1 MAQFRTSAD
10 ILNEILLKSGEPTNG
25 NSPFASRVITYANKV
40 HHAIIGGGNIFDI
53 NVDEP
58 WVWARSRF
66 PIVLELLPVYNTG
79 SAACTLDDVNVVL
92 TSAPTDSLE
101 GWHFQINGQGTVYKI
116 QQHTAG
122 SVNLMLDSAFVN
134 ASNAYNFRIYK
145 LDYDIIPSYMYVD
158 NTNDRVDFSEGTASG
173 TVAATLTHGSYTPAN
188 LIAHIASRIQTAGTK
203 TYSGSYDSVIQKF
216 SITQTGTAFS
226 VLPVSGSNYTR
237 NGMKNVGFDILD
249 YTGAQTYTSTYTPNQ
264 VARLIEPFKLFVTDR
279 SSPFIYSTDP
289 IKMQQDYPIA
299 FTTERIPDKFVRL
312 NETPDGKVTVRFN
325 SYPRDKTKVMIDWVP
340 QPVDLQ
346 NNAASFP
353 LVPRGDIDAL
363 IHGAC
368 AFIAWDK
375 EDSKFQ
381 GFVDLTKSQLE
392 AMKKKNHNEL
402 FRTGVNF
409 GQMTP
414 RLDRMQQEKYLRY
427 GYTSSGGG
435 TGTSASTTNVL
446 TAVTMSYTQFQVAG
460 TAFSVLARTLPSS
473 RVLSSVIIKNS
484 LSFAGGSITAMG
496 TDLGTTA
503 SATYFINSFNPMQ
516 TANSTDAFVGSFY
529 PGADT
534 GIYVQMRSQGGNLSA
549 LTQGQ
554 LILYFQESIVP

>member
-25 NSPFASRVITYANKV
+25 NSPFESRAVTYLNKV
-40 HHAIIGGGNIFDI
+40 QHAIVGGGNIFDI

-58 WVWARSRF
+58 WVWARAKF
-66 PIVLELLPVYNTG
+66 PIVLELQPVYNTG
-79 SAACTLDDVNVVL
+79 SATCTLGSLNVVL
-92 TSAPTDSLE
+92 TSAPTASLE
-101 GWHFQINGQGTVYKI
+101 GWHFQCNGQGTVYKI

-122 SVNLMLDSAFVN
+122 SVNLVLDSAFVN
-134 ASNAYNFRIYK
+134 DSGAYNFRAYQ
-145 LDYDIIPSYMYVD
+145 LDYVISPAYMYV
-158 NTNDRVDFSEGTASG
+158 NNNNDQVDFTEGGATIS
-173 TVAATLTHGSYTPAN
+173 ATLTHGSYTPAN
-188 LIAHIASRIQTAGTK
+188 LISHIATRLQAAGTK

-216 SITQTGTAFS
+216 SLTQTGTAFS
-226 VLPVSGSNYTR
+226 VLPVSGSNYLR
-237 NGMKNVGFDILD
+237 NGLTNVGFDVLD
-249 YTGAQTYTSTYTPNQ
+249 YTGAQSYTSTYTPNQ
-264 VARLIEPFKLFVTDR
+264 ISRLIEPFKLFVTDR

-299 FTTERIPDKFVRL
+299 FTTEAIPEKFVRL
-312 NETPDGKVTVRFN
+312 YETPDGKVTVRFN
-325 SYPRDKTKVMIDWVP
+325 SYPKTVTKIMIDWVQ
-340 QPVDLQ
+340 QPIDIQ
-346 NNAASFP
+346 KNTASFP
-353 LVPRGDIDAL
+353 MVPRGDIDCL

-368 AFIAWDK
+368 AYIAWDK

-414 RLDRMQQEKYLRY
+414 RLDYMMSEKRLRY

-435 TGTSASTTNVL
+435 TGTTASTTNVL
-446 TAVTMSYTQFQVAG
+446 TAVTMSYTQFQVAS

-473 RVLSSVIIKNS
+473 RVLSSIIIKNS
-484 LSFAGGSITAMG
+484 LSFAGGSISAMG
-496 TDLGTTA
+496 ADVGTTA
-503 SATYFINSFNPMQ
+503 SATYFLNSFNPMQ
-516 TANSTDAFVGSFY
+516 TAGSTDAFVGSFY
-529 PGADT
+529 PGVDT
-534 GIYVQMRSQGGNLSA
+534 GLYVQLRSTGANLSA